1 MTNASPNRRPRWCL
15 SPRGRALAAIAT
27 TLVLAFSASEG
38 AARADT
44 PPPATKD
51 IEKEKE
57 AARALAEQGYD
68 LFTDGKFIEAAAKL
82 DEAEAIFHA
91 PTHLELAGRAFEKA
105 GKLLAA
111 RERYQRAVAEAP
123 SPKWSKGFQKSYA
136 DAQRELLALKPR
148 IPTLQIKLQGV
159 EPDKASVTIDGTSL
173 SAADYASKHDVDPGA
188 LTVQIDAPG
197 MSTEVRE
204 IVLKEG
210 ENRAID
216 VTMRA
221 HVDPRGPIAPGVIG
235 VSVGAVA
242 LAVGAVTGV
251 MSLGAVSDL
260 DKACPDKRCPATQ
273 AGELSRAKTLST
285 VSTVGFSA
293 GAALA
298 AAGAVFLLVRPFGS
312 AETKVGGVRV
322 TPLVGP
328 GFVGLK
334 GEL

>member
-1 MTNASPNRRPRWCL
+1 MTNASPNRRARWCR
-15 SPRGRALAAIAT
+15 SPRGRALSAIAAALA
-27 TLVLAFSASEG
+27 LVVVLPEG
-38 AARADT
+38 AARADS
-44 PPPATKD
+44 PPAASKD
-51 IEKEKE
+51 KEKEKE

-68 LFTDGKFIEAAAKL
+68 LFTDGKYIEAAQKL

-91 PTHLELAGRAFEKA
+91 PTHLELAGRALEKA

-111 RERYQRAVAEAP
+111 RDRYQRAVAEAP

-148 IPTLQIKLQGV
+148 IPTLQIKLSGV
-159 EPDKASVTIDGTSL
+159 EPDKASVTVDGASS
-173 SAADYASKHDVDPGA
+173 SAADYASPRDVDPGA
-188 LTVQIDAPG
+188 VTLQIDAPG
-197 MSTEVRE
+197 MASEVRDLT
-204 IVLKEG
+204 LKEG
-210 ENRAID
+210 EKRSID
-216 VTMRA
+216 VTLRA
-221 HVDPRGPIAPGVIG
+221 RVDGRGPLAPGVIG
-235 VSVGAVA
+235 VSVGAVS
-242 LAVGAVTGV
+242 LAIGAVTGA
-251 MSLGAVSDL
+251 MSLGAVSNL
-260 DKACPDKRCPATQ
+260 DKACPDKRCPATE

-298 AAGAVFLLVRPFGS
+298 AAGAVLLLVRPFGA
-312 AETKVGGVRV
+312 AETKVGGARV